1 MGVGRKIWMSL
12 TLVCAKIAAM
22 TTDEIYMQRAL
33 ELAQKAADEDEV
45 PVGAVLVLDDTI
57 IGEGY
62 NQVITLSD
70 PSAHAEAQAIRAA
83 GKQVDNY
90 RLVDSTLYVT
100 LEPCAMC
107 AGLITHARV
116 RRLVYGAPDPRT
128 GAAGTAI
135 EVLNHASM
143 NHRVE
148 ITSGVLAEPC
158 GDILRQFFRA
168 RRKKASTDSSA
179 GDSKGND

>member
-1 MGVGRKIWMSL
+1 MNQ
-12 TLVCAKIAAM
+12 
-22 TTDEIYMQRAL
+22 DEIYMQRAL
-33 ELAQKAADEDEV
+33 ELAAKAAAEDEV
-45 PVGAVLVLDDTI
+45 PVGAVLVVNDEI
-57 IGEGY
+57 VGEGY

-83 GKQVDNY
+83 GKAIDNY

-116 RRLVYGAPDPRT
+116 KRLVFGATDPRT
-128 GAAGTAI
+128 GATGTAI

-143 NHRVE
+143 NHKVDVQGG
-148 ITSGVLAEPC
+148 ILSDAC

-168 RRKKASTDSSA
+168 RR
-179 GDSKGND
+179 

>member
-1 MGVGRKIWMSL
+1 MQQ
-12 TLVCAKIAAM
+12 
-22 TTDEIYMQRAL
+22 DDYYMQRAL
-33 ELAQKAADEDEV
+33 ELAAQAAADDEV
-45 PVGAVLVLDDTI
+45 PVGAVLVLNDEI

-70 PSAHAEAQAIRAA
+70 ASAHAEAQAIRAA
-83 GKQVDNY
+83 GRSLNNY

-116 RRLVYGAPDPRT
+116 KRLVFGATDPRT
-128 GAAGTAI
+128 GATGTAI
-135 EVLNHASM
+135 EVLNHGTM
-143 NHRVE
+143 NHKVE
-148 ITSGVLAEPC
+148 VQSGVLAEQC

-168 RRKKASTDSSA
+168 RR
-179 GDSKGND
+179 

>member
-1 MGVGRKIWMSL
+1 MFWYWLIS
-12 TLVCAKIAAM
+12 CAKIAAM

-33 ELAQKAADEDEV
+33 ELAEKAQQADEV
-45 PVGAVLVLDDTI
+45 PVGAVLVLNDEI

-62 NQVITLSD
+62 NQVISLSD

-83 GKQVDNY
+83 GQSIENY

-116 RRLVYGAPDPRT
+116 KRLVFGASDPRT
-128 GAAGTAI
+128 GATGTAI

-143 NHRVE
+143 NHKVE
-148 ITSGVLAEPC
+148 IESGVLADEC
-158 GDILRQFFRA
+158 GDILRRFFRA
-168 RRKKASTDSSA
+168 RRKSSTKP
-179 GDSKGND
+179 GLHQ

>member
-1 MGVGRKIWMSL
+1 MDL
-12 TLVCAKIAAM
+12 NQ
-22 TTDEIYMQRAL
+22 DEIYMRRAL
-33 ELAQKAADEDEV
+33 ELAAIAAREDEV
-45 PVGAVLVLDDTI
+45 PVGAVLVRDGEI

-83 GKQVDNY
+83 GRAAANY

-116 RRLVYGAPDPRT
+116 KRLVFGATDPRT
-128 GAAGTAI
+128 GATGTAI

-143 NHRVE
+143 NHKVE
-148 ITSGVLAEPC
+148 IVGGVLADLC

-168 RRKKASTDSSA
+168 RRKR
-179 GDSKGND
+179 